1 MAQRRAVQQE
11 ALRDLQ
17 DRYGQLLGERKLKS
31 ALLVMRDEAGAIE
44 ACCGVELAVA
54 DTQAAETLPRT
65 EGEQARGG
73 RGGGAW
79 GKCVCES
86 ESVCEREIE
95 RKQWRERELSPLG
108 SLRACI

>member
-1 MAQRRAVQQE
+1 MQVLSLLALLVQSTNTNTEAAREAQRRAVQQE
-11 ALRDLQ
+11 ALRDLS

-65 EGEQARGG
+65 EDEQARES
-73 RGGGAW
+73 RGEG
-79 GKCVCES
+79 E
-86 ESVCEREIE
+86 
-95 RKQWRERELSPLG
+95 
-108 SLRACI
+108 

>member
-44 ACCGVELAVA
+44 ACCGIELAVA

-65 EGEQARGG
+65 EGEQVRESWGG
-73 RGGGAW
+73 GGGGA
-79 GKCVCES
+79 
-86 ESVCEREIE
+86 SVC
-95 RKQWRERELSPLG
+95 
-108 SLRACI
+108 AYVCV

>member
-1 MAQRRAVQQE
+1 VQQE

-65 EGEQARGG
+65 EGEQARESRRVG
-73 RGGGAW
+73 RGE
-79 GKCVCES
+79 V
-86 ESVCEREIE
+86 
-95 RKQWRERELSPLG
+95 
-108 SLRACI
+108 